1 MNNSSQ
7 FVLLSAVGLLPL
19 LTACQTLSSTRV
31 ATVEGTAHQ
40 YSSGGSAQ
48 PVVVFESGLGD
59 GLDVWAKVI
68 PEVTHFARTFAYNRA
83 GYGDSTRQGGARSG
97 ATIVS
102 ELRSLLQHSGLAPP
116 YVLVGHSLGGT
127 YMELYARTYPADV
140 AGLVL
145 VESRAATLTRRCREA
160 HLLMCDP
167 PRFLVG
173 LMPGAAAEEYA
184 ASDETFQ
191 QIVAAG
197 PLPLVPMIVLTST
210 KLRLAEGPNWRR
222 LWLDTQAEL
231 AKTTPLAEQRTTM
244 WSGHYIQREQPQL
257 VITAIR
263 DVVLAA
269 PAAHPPTS

>member
-19 LTACQTLSSTRV
+19 LAACQTLSGTRV

-40 YSSGGSAQ
+40 YSSSGSAQ

-68 PEVTHFARTFAYNRA
+68 PEVSQFARTFAYNRA
-83 GYGDSTRQGGARSG
+83 GYGDSTRQGGARNG

-102 ELRSLLQHSGLAPP
+102 ELRSLLLHSGLAPP

-145 VESRAATLTRRCREA
+145 VESRAATMTRRCREA

-167 PRFLVG
+167 PRILVN

-210 KLRLAEGPNWRR
+210 KWRLAEGPNWRR

-231 AKTTPLAEQRTTM
+231 AKATSLAEQRTTM

-263 DVVLAA
+263 DVLRAA
-269 PAAHPPTS
+269 PAAQPPPN